1 MSDVAAREPARVVLY
16 VRQGCHLCEAARDV
30 VAPVAAEAGAAVREV
45 DIDAGDDGVPAAE
58 LVDRYG
64 ELVPVVTVD
73 GVQQGYWRIDAGRVR
88 RALAGGRA

>member
-1 MSDVAAREPARVVLY
+1 MSDGAVGRVVLY
-16 VRQGCHLCEAARDV
+16 VRDGCHLCEAARDV
-30 VAPVAAEAGAAVREV
+30 VVPLAAEAGTSVQEV
-45 DIDAGDDGVPAAE
+45 DIDAGPDAAE
-58 LVDRYG
+58 LTERYG